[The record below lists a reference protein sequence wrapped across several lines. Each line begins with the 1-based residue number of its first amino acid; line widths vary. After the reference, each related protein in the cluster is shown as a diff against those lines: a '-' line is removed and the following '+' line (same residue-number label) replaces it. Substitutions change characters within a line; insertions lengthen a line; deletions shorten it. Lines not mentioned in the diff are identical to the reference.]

1 LLLVVFFPLLL
12 RVGQIMVVALL
23 IVLTV
28 LVVLVVVI
36 LLVVVTVVVPIIAT
50 GIVGI
55 HSFWIARFMT
65 FSI

>member
-1 LLLVVFFPLLL
+1 
-12 RVGQIMVVALL
+12 
-23 IVLTV
+23 